1 MESQQKVN
9 EENAVGILKG
19 LLRRPKEIIGY
30 IGTIWFVAF
39 GSGALVYEANQN
51 LANDY
56 AQALAYFTYVTLG
69 AIIVIIGGSKYI
81 AYSNLKKRKNK
92 LFVSIYH
99 LLFVKLICY
108 FL

>member
-39 GSGALVYEANQN
+39 GSGALVYEANPN

-81 AYSNLKKRKNK
+81 AYLESKKAKE
-92 LFVSIYH
+92 
-99 LLFVKLICY
+99 
-108 FL
+108 